1 MGYKVTRRELIKR
14 RPEWMISFLMMLNPN
29 CYKVQP
35 TREAASKIL
44 VCIRKTIKE
53 SRVCEKTFHM
63 HILEREGELSIVNS
77 KGKPVLSCSV
87 TEA

>member
-35 TREAASKIL
+35 TR
-44 VCIRKTIKE
+44 V
-53 SRVCEKTFHM
+53 
-63 HILEREGELSIVNS
+63 
-77 KGKPVLSCSV
+77 
-87 TEA
+87 